1 MRWHSK
7 LGNFFPSK
15 NIHRGSLL
23 GRVEAARK
31 EIEMRKRLSIILILV
46 GLVPSL
52 VCLYPVRLQASE
64 LNIDPSHTAFL
75 ILHYQNDIVH
85 PTKDAFGGAY
95 SKRIAEA
102 KNIEHTKAV
111 LDECRKKG
119 ILVIHT
125 AFAMRKGAPEIADK
139 PSPLFSAFK
148 KAGVLVEGTW
158 GADFYD
164 TLKPVGTEPVV
175 VHASKNAFWG
185 TDLDIILHARGITDV
200 VMAGIAT
207 AHFVILATTL
217 SASDRQ
223 YYPVILEDCCN
234 DASDDLHNWILQNVL
249 KDIAVIT
256 DSKTFINSLR

>member
-1 MRWHSK
+1 MKIK
-7 LGNFFPSK
+7 LIKFMA
-15 NIHRGSLL
+15 I
-23 GRVEAARK
+23 
-31 EIEMRKRLSIILILV
+31 SIFIVI
-46 GLVPSL
+46 
-52 VCLYPVRLQASE
+52 LQALICLNPSALKAAE
-64 LNIDPSHTAFL
+64 LNIDPAHTAFV

-85 PTKDAFGGAY
+85 PTRDAFGGAY

-102 KNIEHTKAV
+102 KNIEHTRAV

-119 ILVIHT
+119 VLVIHA
-125 AFAMRKGAPEIADK
+125 AFSLRKGAPEVSEK

-148 KAGVLVEGTW
+148 KLGVLVEGTW
-158 GADFYD
+158 GAEFYD
-164 TLKPVGTEPVV
+164 ALKPMGEEPVV

-223 YYPVILEDCCN
+223 YYPIILKDCCN
-234 DASDDLHNWILQNVL
+234 DASDELHNWIIDNVL
-249 KDIAVIT
+249 KDISIIS
-256 DSKTFINSLR
+256 DSKAFISALRR

>member
-1 MRWHSK
+1 MK
-7 LGNFFPSK
+7 LVK
-15 NIHRGSLL
+15 LINISIFIVILQAL
-23 GRVEAARK
+23 IFLNPTALKAA
-31 EIEMRKRLSIILILV
+31 ELSI
-46 GLVPSL
+46 
-52 VCLYPVRLQASE
+52 
-64 LNIDPSHTAFL
+64 DPAHTAFV

-85 PTKDAFGGAY
+85 PIKDAFGHVY

-102 KNIEHTKAV
+102 KNIEHTQAV

-119 ILVIHT
+119 VLVMHA
-125 AFAMRKGAPEIADK
+125 AFRLRKGAPEVSEK

-148 KAGVLVEGTW
+148 KAGVLVDGTW
-158 GADFYD
+158 GAEFYD
-164 TLKPVGTEPVV
+164 ALKPMGEEPVV

-223 YYPVILEDCCN
+223 YYPIILKDCCN
-234 DASDDLHNWILQNVL
+234 DATDELHNWIIDNVL
-249 KDIAVIT
+249 KDIAVIS
-256 DSKTFINSLR
+256 DSKAFISALRR